1 VGLEPLSLWLIGI
14 YALAIFF
21 GAPISDA
28 SPGALAA
35 TVWTRAL
42 CRSKKGGRPESRDS
56 TDHRAYARRAR

>member
-21 GAPISDA
+21 AAPISDA
-28 SPGALAA
+28 SRALAA

-42 CRSKKGGRPESRDS
+42 CRCKKGGGQNQGLNRPQSLR
-56 TDHRAYARRAR
+56 ARRAR